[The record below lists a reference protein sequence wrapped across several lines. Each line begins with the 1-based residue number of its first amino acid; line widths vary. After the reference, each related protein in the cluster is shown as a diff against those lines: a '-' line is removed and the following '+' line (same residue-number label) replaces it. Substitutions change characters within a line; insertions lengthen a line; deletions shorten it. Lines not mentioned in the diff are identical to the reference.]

1 MSDQSNREEMELA
14 AKAYGVTLHWKEGS
28 CKGGPYE
35 SAFIERGGELVPWRP
50 LEDDGDSRRL
60 QVKLKMDINN
70 DMKLGIEIVYAAAQ
84 GWRWSQAAEEKLGS
98 APYAATR
105 LAVFRAAVALG
116 KCLP

>member
-1 MSDQSNREEMELA
+1 MNTDQATREEMELA
-14 AKAYGVTLHWKEGS
+14 AKAYGVQLHWKEGS

-60 QVKLKMDINN
+60 EVKLRMDVFYTSAYARAGLRGEPAFPV
-70 DMKLGIEIVYAAAQ
+70 KLGND
-84 GWRWSQAAEEKLGS
+84 
-98 APYAATR
+98 PYSATR